1 MDHEKTLHINLFFY
15 ICVTINLIKNGND
28 FFFEKFISITISDK
42 FNKMIKDNKITT
54 TENIDQDK
62 IIDK

>member
-1 MDHEKTLHINLFFY
+1 MEMI
-15 ICVTINLIKNGND
+15 

-42 FNKMIKDNKITT
+42 FNKMIKDNKIMT